1 MCPDDDEEE
10 EDDDDDDVKRMNVLT
25 KATSAGL
32 DTPLLE
38 SQTIQ
43 VSTSTGQSLCVGRDE
58 EEDVRQDEEKRNPFT
73 SSPPHGDVCLFGE
86 AYEEER
92 MRVEKKGGSFNHL
105 STSRHV
111 FLFMEQKEDEKKIFS
126 SFASYKQVF

>member
-1 MCPDDDEEE
+1 MCPDDDDEEE
-10 EDDDDDDVKRMNVLT
+10 EDDDDDVKRMNVLT

-73 SSPPHGDVCLFGE
+73 SSPPHGDVCLF
-86 AYEEER
+86 
-92 MRVEKKGGSFNHL
+92 VCLEKHTRRRG
-105 STSRHV
+105 
-111 FLFMEQKEDEKKIFS
+111 
-126 SFASYKQVF
+126 

>member
-1 MCPDDDEEE
+1 
-10 EDDDDDDVKRMNVLT
+10 MNVLT

-58 EEDVRQDEEKRNPFT
+58 EEDVRQDEERGIR
-73 SSPPHGDVCLFGE
+73 SPRLLLMEMFVCLF
-86 AYEEER
+86 
-92 MRVEKKGGSFNHL
+92 VCLEKHTRRRG
-105 STSRHV
+105 
-111 FLFMEQKEDEKKIFS
+111 
-126 SFASYKQVF
+126 